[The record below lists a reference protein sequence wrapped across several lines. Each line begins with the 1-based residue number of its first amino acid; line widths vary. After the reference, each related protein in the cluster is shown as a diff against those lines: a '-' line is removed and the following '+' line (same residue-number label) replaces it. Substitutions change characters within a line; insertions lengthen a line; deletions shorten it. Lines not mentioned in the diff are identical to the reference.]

1 MQVRSH
7 YRCQKQYEIVS
18 DFECQI
24 EIDMDGPLK
33 KLILSTRFWEE
44 KLVSTVANGDWFPL
58 GLRLGLD
65 YNGCAFRPRVLHY
78 YNYIRST
85 KYSTFHSCHQN
96 SFCFG

>member
-1 MQVRSH
+1 
-7 YRCQKQYEIVS
+7 
-18 DFECQI
+18 
-24 EIDMDGPLK
+24 MDGPLK
-33 KLILSTRFWEE
+33 KLILSTRYWEE